1 MKLINRKLG
10 DGIHIKH
17 GFAFLGEYF
26 SDQGKYILLT
36 PGNFYEEGG
45 FKSRPEK
52 DRYYIGTFPSDYL
65 LEKDDLIV
73 AMTEQ
78 GPGLLGS
85 SAFIPEDNTYLHNQR
100 LGLVDEIDEDL
111 LDKKYLYHLFNSRG
125 VRSQIYGSAT
135 GTKVRHTSPGRIYK
149 VKVLVPDVVK
159 QKEISSIIENY
170 SQLIDTN
177 RRRIQLL
184 EETARLLFR
193 EWFVYFK
200 FPSYEKVKIVDL
212 SGRRIPIG
220 WDYLPFTKIKIF
232 KKAPLG
238 VPVFADIRQY
248 YQTSEID
255 GTSITGNGEEVD
267 YENRPSRA
275 DIAPRINTVYFAK
288 MKDTDKIFYFNKG
301 NSNLLERILLSTGMV
316 GFTTDEKYL
325 GFLFGLLTSYEF
337 VQYKNN
343 FATGATQVSLN
354 DASLKKIKVLFPSP
368 NLVALYSEI
377 VNPLLE
383 ECSLLRSQN
392 QKLTQARDL
401 LLPRLMSGAIE
412 V

>member
-36 PGNFYEEGG
+36 PGNFYEKGG

-65 LEKDDLIV
+65 LKKDDLIV

-100 LGLVDEIDEDL
+100 LGLVDEIDKEL
-111 LDKKYLYHLFNSRG
+111 FDKKYLYNLFNSRG

-170 SQLIDTN
+170 SQLIDGN

-184 EETARLLFR
+184 EESARLLFR
-193 EWFVYFK
+193 EWFVYFR
-200 FPSYEKVKIVDL
+200 FPGHEKVKIIKDGISKTPEGWVKEKVVNVVKRVAPGELYDQATAEPTGIVPIL
-212 SGRRIPIG
+212 DQGQSGIIG
-220 WDYLPFTKIKIF
+220 YHNNEPSVIASLDNPVI
-232 KKAPLG
+232 
-238 VPVFADIRQY
+238 VFANHTCNQRIIHFPFSVIQNIFPFLPCDENCRNIYWLHYATDNLVQLNAY
-248 YQTSEID
+248 KGHWPEFMAKNILLPPED
-255 GTSITGNGEEVD
+255 LCDEFGNII
-267 YENRPSRA
+267 SM
-275 DIAPRINTVYFAK
+275 IHK
-288 MKDTDKIFYFNKG
+288 QIFY
-301 NSNLLERILLSTGMV
+301 LS
-316 GFTTDEKYL
+316 
-325 GFLFGLLTSYEF
+325 
-337 VQYKNN
+337 
-343 FATGATQVSLN
+343 
-354 DASLKKIKVLFPSP
+354 I
-368 NLVALYSEI
+368 
-377 VNPLLE
+377 
-383 ECSLLRSQN
+383 QN
-392 QKLTQARDL
+392 QKRAQARDL